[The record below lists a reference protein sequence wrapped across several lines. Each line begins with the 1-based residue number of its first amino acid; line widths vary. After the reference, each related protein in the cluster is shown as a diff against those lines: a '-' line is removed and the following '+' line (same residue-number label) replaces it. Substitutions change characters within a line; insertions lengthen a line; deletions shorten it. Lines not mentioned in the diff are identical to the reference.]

1 MSKQGV
7 HPIMVHNSTSRRGKG
22 PMRWYVHKRMFL
34 QSRGEVE
41 HESYV
46 DMNTNK
52 MRKCMRDEEIEL
64 PSRVME

>member
-1 MSKQGV
+1 
-7 HPIMVHNSTSRRGKG
+7 
-22 PMRWYVHKRMFL
+22 MRWYVHKRMFL

-64 PSRVME
+64 PSRVMG